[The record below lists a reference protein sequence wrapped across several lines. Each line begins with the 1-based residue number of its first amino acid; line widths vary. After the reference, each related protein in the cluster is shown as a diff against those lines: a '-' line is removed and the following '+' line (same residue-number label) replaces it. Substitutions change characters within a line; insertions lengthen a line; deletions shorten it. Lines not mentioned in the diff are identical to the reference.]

1 MRRRPPPSAARRPA
15 PPAPSAARAQRRP
28 RPAPPPAAAKRR
40 RSKRDVGI
48 AIAEHAMA
56 EPEHRLLPLAV
67 RCRSERGEQS
77 PEEPRDQDEQPD
89 ENADRRPDEEQNKG
103 LNDNGDHAAT
113 AWRRDDAV
121 EYGCL
126 TWWHG
131 NLLK

>member
-1 MRRRPPPSAARRPA
+1 MRRRPP
-15 PPAPSAARAQRRP
+15 PSAARAQRRP
-28 RPAPPPAAAKRR
+28 RPAPPPAAAAQRR
-40 RSKRDVGI
+40 RSRAAARRRSSKRDVGI
-48 AIAEHAMA
+48 AIAEHAMV
-56 EPEHRLLPLAV
+56 EPEHRLLPLAG
-67 RCRSERGEQS
+67 RCRAERGEQS

-89 ENADRRPDEEQNKG
+89 ENADRRPDEAQDNG
-103 LNDNGDHAAT
+103 LNDNGDDVAT

>member
-1 MRRRPPPSAARRPA
+1 MRRRPPPSAAR
-15 PPAPSAARAQRRP
+15 AQRR
-28 RPAPPPAAAKRR
+28 RPPPPAAAAQRR

-56 EPEHRLLPLAV
+56 EPEHRLLPLAG
-67 RCRSERGEQS
+67 RCRAERGEQS

-89 ENADRRPDEEQNKG
+89 ENADRRPDEAQDNG
-103 LNDNGDHAAT
+103 LNDNGDDVAT